1 MEFIVTSILAF
12 SATNIDDLFLLT
24 LFFGNYQYKASNIYI
39 GQLLGIFSL
48 IVLSLIGS
56 LAGNFIPLPYIG
68 LLGIFPI
75 YLGVKQIVTK
85 DVDDNHEMAL
95 SQRNM
100 VLGVMMV
107 TIANGGDNIGIYI
120 PLFVTLAWTQKIA
133 MIVIFLLMTLLWCTI
148 AKYLANHPLLKAS
161 LSKYG
166 HIVTPIV
173 LILLG
178 LYILYE
184 SKTLSIF
191 VNADI
196 GVFLPIAVF

>member
-1 MEFIVTSILAF
+1 MEFVVTSILAF

-24 LFFGNYQYKASNIYI
+24 LFFGNNQYKASNIYT

-48 IVLSLIGS
+48 IGLSLVGS
-56 LAGNFIPLPYIG
+56 LVGNLIPLPYLG
-68 LLGIFPI
+68 LLGIFPV
-75 YLGVKQIVTK
+75 YLGIKQILKK
-85 DVDDNHEMAL
+85 DADHNDEVVL
-95 SQRNM
+95 SKSNM
-100 VLGVMMV
+100 IMSVMMV
-107 TIANGGDNIGIYI
+107 TIANGGDNVGIYI
-120 PLFVTLAWTQKIA
+120 PLFATLAWPFKIG

-148 AKYLANHPLLKAS
+148 AKYLANHPLLSAS

-184 SKTLSIF
+184 SKTFSIF
-191 VNADI
+191 TNADTA
-196 GVFLPIAVF
+196 VFLPIAVF